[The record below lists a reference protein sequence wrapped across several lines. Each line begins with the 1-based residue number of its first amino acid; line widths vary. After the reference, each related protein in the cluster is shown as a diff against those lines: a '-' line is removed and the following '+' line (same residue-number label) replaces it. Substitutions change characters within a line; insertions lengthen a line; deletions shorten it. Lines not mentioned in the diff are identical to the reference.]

1 MSTARDV
8 ARRAGTS
15 TAVVSYVFN
24 NGPRNVSPGT
34 RERVLN
40 AARELEY
47 RPNVLAR
54 ALSHGRTSSVGLVV
68 PDIANRFFGELARA
82 LEEAAA
88 AHGDL
93 LLIGDSGLDPEREHS
108 NITAFVDRRV
118 DAIVIVSVHDTPD
131 LEPLQRAGIPVVLLH
146 PIPDSLHASTISI
159 DYETAAYAAASHL
172 LEHGYESI
180 VLLNGPEHA
189 AGSRQ
194 HRSGVQ
200 RAVAE
205 GSEVTITEVS
215 SEISRAHSARVMLD
229 LLARPERPRA
239 VYCSTDEQAYGVLFA
254 CHRLGLSV
262 PEQVAVTG
270 FDGTEHSAYS
280 LPPLTTVRQPI
291 HEIARRALAMVRADR
306 PFEPAHETVDFEL
319 VIRESCGEHL
329 PQGPASIAASTA
341 ADGAPAGYGGAVHAQ

>member
-1 MSTARDV
+1 MTTARDV

-15 TAVVSYVFN
+15 TAVVSYVVN
-24 NGPRNVSPGT
+24 NGPRNVLPAT
-34 RERVLN
+34 RERVLQ
-40 AARELEY
+40 AARELDY
-47 RPNVLAR
+47 RPNALAR

-93 LLIGDSGLDPEREHS
+93 LLIGDSGLDPERERS
-108 NITAFVDRRV
+108 NIMAFVDRRV
-118 DAIVIVSVHDTPD
+118 DAVVLVSVHDAPD
-131 LEPLQRAGIPVVLLH
+131 LELLQQAGIPVVLLH
-146 PIPDSLHASTISI
+146 PVPDSGQASTISI
-159 DYETAAYAAASHL
+159 DYEEAAFAAATHL
-172 LEHGYESI
+172 VEHGYETI
-180 VLLNGPEHA
+180 ALLNGPADA

-194 HRSGVQ
+194 HRAGVH
-200 RAVAE
+200 RATDAAGVA
-205 GSEVTITEVS
+205 VTEVS
-215 SEISRAHSARVMLD
+215 SGVSRAHAAQVMLD
-229 LLARPERPRA
+229 LLARPDHPRA

-291 HEIARRALAMVRADR
+291 HDIASRALDMVRGEDPTGSR
-306 PFEPAHETVDFEL
+306 HETVGFEL
-319 VIRESCGEHL
+319 VVRESCGEH
-329 PQGPASIAASTA
+329 AER
-341 ADGAPAGYGGAVHAQ
+341 